1 MRRLPALVLFAV
13 VFLVT
18 CKKSNLDACGANFKS
33 CVGQTSC
40 YAEFACPSGK
50 ELKLVCKAGLAAKN
64 GEKIECDCVESGTIV
79 KKAQVAA
86 AEWSPSD
93 AREAA
98 SSACGWPR

>member
-1 MRRLPALVLFAV
+1 MRRLLALLLFAIVLFVA
-13 VFLVT
+13 

-50 ELKLVCKAGLAAKN
+50 TFKLVCTAGLAAKN
-64 GEKIECDCVESGTIV
+64 GEKIGCDCVEDGAIV
-79 KKAQVAA
+79 KKAQVPA

-98 SSACGWPR
+98 SSACGWAR